1 VKTVMTIIL
10 ATMGTNTF
18 CSLRELY
25 CKLPSQSQILPIE
38 RINKRDVSEDLYDL
52 RGQSMK
58 SEDRTGC
65 TLSPYGQF
73 VLPIVQQ
80 SGALSEFKSIQIDL
94 ISVFRN
100 VARRK
105 RFSRGVRGTEKVVPP
120 GQVVAA

>member
-1 VKTVMTIIL
+1 
-10 ATMGTNTF
+10 
-18 CSLRELY
+18 
-25 CKLPSQSQILPIE
+25 
-38 RINKRDVSEDLYDL
+38 
-52 RGQSMK
+52 MK
-58 SEDRTGC
+58 SEDGTGC

-80 SGALSEFKSIQIDL
+80 SGALSEFKSIQMDL